1 MRKLSIAFAAA
12 PALVAGMTLT
22 GGNTQRAEA
31 TPLGAP
37 TGIPLAVEGIDV
49 IENVARCF
57 YVDGWHG
64 PGFYRCGY
72 RHREGEGWYGPREE
86 RREEHREYHREDR
99 REDHRDRDRPSIP
112 LIR

>member
-1 MRKLSIAFAAA
+1 MRKFSIAIAAA
-12 PALVAGMTLT
+12 TVLVAGMSLFE
-22 GGNTQRAEA
+22 GNTQRAEA
-31 TPLGAP
+31 SPLGAAA
-37 TGIPLAVEGIDV
+37 GIRLAVEGVDA

-72 RHREGEGWYGPREE
+72 RHRRGEGWYGPREE
-86 RREEHREYHREDR
+86 RREERREYRREDR

-112 LIR
+112 MIR

>member
-1 MRKLSIAFAAA
+1 MRKFSITIAAA
-12 PALVAGMTLT
+12 TALVAGF

-37 TGIPLAVEGIDV
+37 AGILLAVDGVDA

-72 RHREGEGWYGPREE
+72 RYRRGEGWYGPREE
-86 RREEHREYHREDR
+86 RREERREYR

-112 LIR
+112 MIR